1 MSQRRQSD
9 SSVENWEIVKHQG
22 RRFRKSSTSS
32 ALFGVTENISRPQPS
47 PPSHHSP
54 NTSFL
59 SRSILLPPPKQPTLT
74 EKGRPYS
81 ATRRVRPRSIASL
94 NPADE
99 YRLQFALKHS
109 QPLPPIEDNH
119 QFSSNDSSPTL
130 YLKEPNKHTPQLY
143 EVDSAVD
150 LEYSSQC
157 GTPIDVVSSVP
168 TNAHLISQYTG
179 DTGSV
184 SSNDHQVQTT
194 VCVSEEN
201 VLQSSNSTVTSNISD
216 AMKGMK
222 LNEQYQHSNHELH
235 ARLNANRP
243 TSASENSNRL
253 SNVSKTVILGLKLP
267 NGDRLQVELPLTT
280 TLWDVVSC
288 AEYHSGMELRECELF
303 TNEIPRRIFDDKTLT
318 LFDVGIT
325 VRTIIHFSSL

>member
-1 MSQRRQSD
+1 M
-9 SSVENWEIVKHQG
+9 
-22 RRFRKSSTSS
+22 
-32 ALFGVTENISRPQPS
+32 
-47 PPSHHSP
+47 
-54 NTSFL
+54 
-59 SRSILLPPPKQPTLT
+59 
-74 EKGRPYS
+74 
-81 ATRRVRPRSIASL
+81 
-94 NPADE
+94 
-99 YRLQFALKHS
+99 
-109 QPLPPIEDNH
+109 
-119 QFSSNDSSPTL
+119 
-130 YLKEPNKHTPQLY
+130 
-143 EVDSAVD
+143 DSAVD

-168 TNAHLISQYTG
+168 TNVHLISQYTG

-184 SSNDHQVQTT
+184 SNNDPQVQTT
-194 VCVSEEN
+194 VCVSEEK
-201 VLQSSNSTVTSNISD
+201 VLDSSNSAVTSDISD

-222 LNEQYQHSNHELH
+222 LNEQYHHSNHELH
-235 ARLNANRP
+235 ARLNTNRP

-325 VRTIIHFSSL
+325 VRTILHFSSL

>member
-1 MSQRRQSD
+1 M
-9 SSVENWEIVKHQG
+9 
-22 RRFRKSSTSS
+22 
-32 ALFGVTENISRPQPS
+32 
-47 PPSHHSP
+47 
-54 NTSFL
+54 
-59 SRSILLPPPKQPTLT
+59 
-74 EKGRPYS
+74 
-81 ATRRVRPRSIASL
+81 
-94 NPADE
+94 
-99 YRLQFALKHS
+99 
-109 QPLPPIEDNH
+109 
-119 QFSSNDSSPTL
+119 
-130 YLKEPNKHTPQLY
+130 
-143 EVDSAVD
+143 DSAVD

-184 SSNDHQVQTT
+184 SNDHQVQTT
-194 VCVSEEN
+194 VCVSEDKVFET
-201 VLQSSNSTVTSNISD
+201 SNSTVTSDISD

-222 LNEQYQHSNHELH
+222 LNEDYQHSNHERH
-235 ARLNANRP
+235 AQLTTNRP
-243 TSASENSNRL
+243 RSASENSNRL

-280 TLWDVVSC
+280 TLWNVVRC

-325 VRTIIHFSSL
+325 VRTILHFSSL